1 MVVESSLSAGI
12 TGYATENSGESN
24 SPKYL
29 AKAVASLP
37 DDVSYQVVEFGTEK
51 SELKSKLNMP
61 SKLRALIC
69 EKKTDEA
76 EDEEEVSTAS
86 QTNKASGSETT
97 ATGSSV
103 ATGSTANVDVE
114 YITDD
119 QKRIVS
125 ELLYSE
131 KNLTIK
137 KLEEETG
144 LDLKKF
150 EIRSL
155 DVDWVNDEDSL
166 GGNYKAE
173 EAGTYRFDAK
183 VTKDK
188 TYEVDESLLPYID
201 VEVAPEGEEAFLES
215 VTVDGV
221 EITVGAPA
229 GVFPKGSKL
238 QVEKIDN
245 EDDRSSTLKI
255 NEAVTKALAS
265 DLAVKNSLS
274 FDIKVVDE
282 DGNEVTPNY
291 SSKPGTSGTETK
303 QKVSITFKSDEIK
316 TAALDEDQYLS
327 VFHFENVDYDDVK
340 NAAKSDL
347 EELDFLESA
356 IEAVKN
362 AFTSLI
368 TLGKSDQKLKAP
380 KYLKAEELEG
390 ESESSSE
397 NSNAPKTDDSKRVS
411 ADGEITVKTSDFSVY
426 TIAFYS
432 EKSPIKAYYVTV
444 SNDENSLYSYE
455 DGDKLKLEFS
465 SLNESAE
472 DKKLAALYCD
482 ETQFKEFV
490 DYVSMNPT
498 DLDELLKD
506 AQVGSTVSIPADLK
520 TFGLIADSA
529 GISVKATELIRNGV
543 AYNVSSRAV
552 TIDPNEEITHK
563 GVYWNLDE
571 KFYVAQDAANLQGN
585 ITYEI
590 SGFGTDNGGKATV
603 SVIDKNGNERK
614 LNINSNGSDSASFD
628 VDASDKSFTIDST
641 DIVEIKPA
649 DRDDYSYT
657 PEGGPHAISINESKP
672 TSFTF
677 INNKNYAH
685 TVHLTVTKDG
695 VRVLDSSDLIDY
707 TISGLSAN
715 EDVIIRKQNG
725 SEVVDDAAHKAG
737 EDGTHSFTLPASIA
751 SFSVLAKEKTIKL
764 SAVANENS
772 VDNLI
777 RRTDLPKDL
786 SDETALELA
795 FDVPK
800 FTVVLLDESNLD
812 EHGNP
817 KAKVIATS
825 EYSATEEYNKLN
837 GKGDLAEISAL
848 FNVPEYRFK
857 NATITIGSG
866 SSSETVNLGSD
877 SKINYFKYKKGSAEP
892 VAITEDV
899 TLTLNYTELISYPV
913 YLYTENVTVGTDI
926 NFIIDGLGEDNVC
939 DVYILD
945 KDSKAIDKD
954 KSEDINKGSKGRYSF
969 TTTVDSPVDYYLLV
983 VSDDK
988 DLTMMVDASGTTFQR
1003 RLGTGVEPIT
1013 LIKKAENSD
1022 YKENQLFIENRGIN
1036 LLVKKLWKDD
1046 GRSDEKK
1053 NELVGA
1059 DVENYM
1065 YLEYFIEGISTE
1077 WKRLDA
1083 DSMKGE
1089 LCYGDEVKDSDVPRP
1104 TSANLYEH
1112 NVSVYTY
1119 KFDDGLYDKY
1129 VFYNSET
1136 GKLESAT
1143 IKYRIAEEGDIKK
1156 KYFSKYIE
1164 DADDRNGMVLC
1175 NNEIQTFKATIKWND
1190 EDARKEGDINQD
1202 RPSVE
1207 DWLNKNTNKITLYKV
1222 LKGDKDNPVEV
1233 ELKPA
1238 ANSFADI
1245 DDFFEGAISVVDNG
1259 DTWSIEIKGYAYD
1272 DTDYPVHYY
1281 LTEELEGLPNTT
1293 GTDGNEIINRHY
1305 VPSYE
1310 NTGNASN
1317 YIGGLYD
1324 GGTLVNILT
1333 GQTQYKMY
1341 KLWKDTVKTKED
1353 LNTRPEANIIIYRH
1367 KKTDDGSFPP
1377 LAAIQDETVERPIVK
1392 NISKGNELPFSLYEL
1407 TLPLK
1412 DVEGNERYFDA
1423 YNRDGAEFIY
1433 VGKEKTETKEGTS
1446 PNHYVTEL
1454 LDKNG
1459 AKVEGGL
1466 HDGHFVYNGETLINL
1481 IKDTVSVNVKKTWHA
1496 VARQDTE
1503 AKVTF
1508 KLFTSLT
1515 NPANY
1520 SDLESFKAVATY
1532 SEVPDTEKVM
1542 DFSAEV
1548 TSDSHTWHVDKYD
1561 KEGRKLYYF
1570 VEEAGVQTKVGT
1582 KLEDANKY
1590 SEGGREYF
1598 LTKDGYRY
1606 VQSVTRNFNNNTTD
1620 FENTLVGNAQVKLV
1634 KNFKNGLTASDKTKF
1649 DNGEEISFRFDVYQ
1663 DKIRIG
1669 TIVRTY
1675 KKGSTY
1681 NKLNDDGTYTETV
1694 LNSSEDFVG
1703 LTDVIIVDRY
1713 DTAILKLDNSSMKG
1727 LLPRYDDKG
1736 VEYTYSIFEHE
1747 EDPNRGYIP
1756 TVINEITEP
1765 TYSESDNTV
1774 VNPYIGSKGKE
1785 NADYCDKY
1793 LLDSV
1798 SIINGIGEYDYATV
1812 YKEWLDGDD
1821 SESRENVTFVLQQK
1835 KGDGEWTT
1843 VANENGYSINPND
1856 YSYSKYVFIELPDGQ
1871 VKTDFNNWRNNGYK
1885 EKDGSG
1891 EFRVLETKLGDNE
1904 VHYYTGKEG
1913 ETVVNSVNSDWQG
1926 KLENKADHYLS
1937 HDWNQYKANKD
1948 TIENLSSE
1956 TDDFGFVQGSTY
1968 DYDVLLINS
1977 ETAKKGNATSSY
1989 INYQYFM
1996 DENVIANRNFDFA
2009 LCNVRVGVVY
2019 VDIHK
2024 TWNDGNNINDSRPDA
2039 VELKVKIKKGNN
2051 ESEYATET
2059 VELNAENDW
2068 TFHLGPYRKYDDEG
2082 ELIEYEP
2089 EILKNADGNYE
2100 KLIYKAR
2107 REDKAEKYSKLYA
2120 ITKLENKLD
2129 LGKENH
2135 TGDRYSILIENSLS
2149 ATVTPVVNKFWDDSD
2164 EKTNTRPDI
2173 YTHLYRKYVNNE
2185 NKEVIEQV
2193 DEKTYVD
2200 YDWYTIKDK
2209 KTNNWWQEIYAP
2221 MPRFSQDGNFY
2232 EYTYYIG
2239 EVYDSENTNEYTQI
2253 GAFTGA
2259 PDYTDDS
2266 KTVAKYDDYER
2277 QTPQTLSWKEVVD
2290 GKETTKT
2297 IFAAEVT
2304 LNPDEA
2310 GTIVNRPYNDRTVK
2324 GIKIYED
2331 IPEGYSTDNL
2341 PTVTVRLMRSVAGGS
2356 KEPSPEYKSEDDGTG
2371 NMILKEKTV
2380 NGKTL
2385 DLTAELAGANSL
2397 KSKEFKFYN
2406 TDENGNKATGSELE
2420 EAKVPKYDKHGRP
2433 YIYTIEEVEKDT
2445 TNKPIESTYEFKVN
2459 DDSLTNGIQ
2468 ASNKYRKDQDYSITF
2483 YKQWTGFD
2491 PETGKLD
2498 DQYLKEYFKKEY
2510 DFTTKDG
2517 KEGSYR
2523 PTITIRLY
2531 RYLTKRNSEGEL
2543 EVLGE
2548 PELIGKDGKATTDES
2563 DAEITL
2569 TYDMDKDFLSYTWNN
2584 LPYYAPNLNPYKYV
2598 ISEKYVKMN
2607 DGPVDSNGYEHIYEA
2622 KVIKNGDSVTF
2633 EETGDNL
2640 FQLDKNNKQTKL
2652 TSHGDNWKGYD
2663 IEVKGT
2669 YTPPTEGTAGHGTGT
2684 AAIINGFSKVRA
2696 DLKVKKS
2703 WLNASSYDGIDIYP
2717 DSITFGLYKAKDDS
2731 VNNEGKDKLIYTFEL
2746 KKNDNPAWTHKIE
2759 DNLLYYEPRGYRNR
2773 YYVKEVVPTGEKAW
2787 NFVPFVYSDKPTVTC
2802 LNLEKETTLT
2812 PTNTFKTVT
2821 LYANKTL
2828 NNGELSTKEIQ
2839 TIYKMGAI
2847 PEKITYRI
2855 YYKVQDGHSGWKL
2868 LTKTANG
2875 KPSEQTITSTF
2886 NYEAGK
2892 FNETRQTRLPAYA
2905 YEYDETKKRNDFF
2918 EISYCAVEYK
2928 VHYKTVTMTRSEDSI
2943 AEELSS
2949 LSEND
2954 NKFTSSVFDGFAGF
2968 KSMSSETVKNTLNDS
2983 AKPSEFRTT
2992 VNNNLDLTEL
3002 KVTKTWE
3009 GEKRDFGS
3017 DIKSISFALQKRLKG
3032 SDKASDWKT
3041 VEKWNADKVE
3051 NWTETIDRTS
3061 LDETVQTA
3069 YFKNLP
3075 LKGEYSNDY
3084 INGKEYEY
3092 RAVETKIT
3100 HTDGT
3105 VDIVLKGDNS
3115 STGDQN
3121 GDAGAYVYES
3131 TNSYDEDTKKFETK
3145 AVNTLKLGEI
3155 AVTKKW
3161 EDFDD
3166 KYGLRPTTLIVKLF
3180 ASGKVRDNENK
3191 QLNKVSDGKY
3201 LLESKTLRDPNWTA
3215 TWSELPL
3222 YGADG
3227 NKITYTLEEYVKV
3240 GNDEV
3245 PVYNYDATSFIKPDG
3260 DIKTGK
3266 ESNPVE
3272 LVQNDTVEVQFT
3284 NKLITTSYIVEKY
3297 WDTDETDPTRAYVD
3311 GVEKKVTVALQR
3323 YDAGKGE
3330 WEFVRTKDGEKV
3342 TAVLE
3347 YSNVPELCYRHE
3359 WNDLPAKDADNKDYR
3374 YRAIEEKIQ
3383 LIFGANK
3390 DKTFNV
3396 TTPSETVVDG
3406 RTIRTGVVGGYDYKA
3421 EEQIGLS
3428 VLSNKLK
3435 KRNLSIMKLWDDD
3448 NDRDGIRPESVTF
3461 YLQRKL
3467 KSEAKDKWAT
3477 LSELPR
3483 KIKATESGEWE
3494 TATWENLPMEDAFG
3508 EKYTYRVVEKDIT
3521 DGYILRRSD
3530 VDVDYSVFKRIY
3542 DAIMEITAPV
3552 RRFIYKLLTGQDLDE
3567 SYYDEGFVLDE
3578 NVETTSVTY
3587 VNIHDLETVDVE
3599 VQKEWI
3605 DQNDKYGERPESIR
3619 AALYEEYFDPVE
3631 KATVSQIVKTI
3642 EIADGARIEAETGK
3656 VVELDNPV
3664 ILSSGNGWKATWSNL
3679 PKYKSGFS
3687 GKNRTE
3693 IRYVVK
3699 ESPYEEGVDFKERE
3713 VEGYTKTKA
3722 ETERQA
3728 IDETNRVENSNS
3740 RYSYVTALENTV
3752 ATTSVIARKSWD
3764 EGTDI
3769 TKVNEEY
3776 ERYVNIALEYSKDGG
3791 GSWKPV
3797 INHLDENGNHVAS
3810 GSEVTAVL
3818 SESNEYSYL
3827 WDDLPVY
3834 GNDGDNRVKL
3844 SYRAVE
3850 KSLVTV
3856 DKETKERAEVKLD
3869 GKVIGA
3875 YNYDFDKVDQE
3886 NGTFASYL
3894 SNILR
3899 KGDFSVTKVW
3909 EDDDDRDGK
3918 RPGSIKFHL
3927 QRKLESE
3934 GEDKWKTIEGFDQS
3948 ISETDSGEWEIA
3960 SWSQLP
3966 LKAPNGVSYVYRAYE
3981 DEAEAN
3987 LSTRGYEFVA
3997 AEGVLLEEGELV
4009 KSTCSN
4015 IHKPGTVDVTVTKKW
4030 DDGDN
4035 KYGDRPEKIKV
4046 ALWDYYYNG
4055 DNMRVDEPVSQML
4068 LDEDKDFNSK
4078 DYDEVTLSAKD
4089 DWTHTWKDLPE
4100 YRRGQRGKEIN
4111 YYVKEYDFNAE
4122 LQAGAELQLYDN
4134 TINGYKFDEERS
4146 TVTVTENE
4154 SGKKIFEI
4162 TIMNTL
4168 EPVEIVVR
4176 KNWENEYQ
4184 GIGNTVT
4191 GAEVVLQRKTE
4202 KTDWENVYTTVNGT
4216 RTLMTHVINK
4226 TEQEWK
4232 VQDLPVCDTAGNIYQ
4247 YRAAETRIYLSDGT
4261 AINVAVQNKDYT
4273 KGTVG
4278 AYVYTSDS
4286 TETETGFRTDI
4297 TNRMDTASLKVSK
4310 IWNDENDRYKR
4321 RPKELKITL
4330 KTSTVVDGTSKDI
4343 EVSGLKKETVLNA
4356 ANNWTDDTT
4365 WAEVPVYTA
4374 DGKQIYYTFTEQ
4386 DITSYRSSY
4395 KSVTYGTEARTGD
4408 GTVAARVYTK
4418 NGEVSEVTFTN
4429 SYTDNS
4435 NGGGG
4440 GGGGGNT
4447 PGGSDST
4454 DDGEVLGANRP
4465 VPEEPEVLGATRTP
4479 QTGDD
4484 SDMIYYGI
4492 GAIFSLA
4499 VFAAWFYVN
4508 KKRKRTAN
4516 VNK

>member
-1 MVVESSLSAGI
+1 MNKLTKQLLSLFLCVLMVIESGFNAGI
-12 TGYATENSGESN
+12 TGYATEKASGSGI
-24 SPKYL
+24 SVY
-29 AKAVASLP
+29 AVKVFGRLKE
-37 DDVSYQVVEFGTEK
+37 DVAYQTVEFGTPK
-51 SELKSKLNMP
+51 SSLNLP
-61 SKLRALIC
+61 KTIYALASD
-69 EKKTDEA
+69 EEA
-76 EDEEEVSTAS
+76 EQNDDEDEVWISTAS
-86 QTNKASGSETT
+86 SVDET
-97 ATGSSV
+97 ATSSE
-103 ATGSTANVDVE
+103 ASKSQLNKSVDFM
-114 YITDD
+114 TDD
-119 QKRIVS
+119 QKEALI
-125 ELLYSE
+125 ELLSDEE
-131 KNLTIK
+131 KPTIK
-137 KLEEETG
+137 ELEEKSG
-144 LDLKKF
+144 LNLKGYTVIDLPLTWESDMTFGGEYDPKTPGVYSFTSEVKK
-150 EIRSL
+150 ESKYVL
-155 DVDWVNDEDSL
+155 YDS
-166 GGNYKAE
+166 A
-173 EAGTYRFDAK
+173 
-183 VTKDK
+183 
-188 TYEVDESLLPYID
+188 LPTIS
-201 VEVAPEGEEAFLES
+201 VEVLEENSEAFS
-215 VTVDGV
+215 AVWSDDDV
-221 EITVGAPA
+221 EITVTAPA
-229 GVFPKGSKL
+229 GVFPNDSILKVERITDEQDNRKIEEA
-238 QVEKIDN
+238 VEK
-245 EDDRSSTLKI
+245 TLDGDK
-255 NEAVTKALAS
+255 S
-265 DLAVKNSLS
+265 VKDS
-274 FDIKVVDE
+274 FSYDIKVTDPE
-282 DGNEVTPNY
+282 GNELEPVTAGG
-291 SSKPGTSGTETK
+291 K
-303 QKVSITFKSDEIK
+303 KVEVTFKSQAIK
-316 TAALDEDQYLS
+316 DASMEEDQYVS
-327 VFHFENVDYDDVK
+327 VYHFKDVDKEDVEK
-340 NAAKSDL
+340 AARAKAD
-347 EELDFLESA
+347 
-356 IEAVKN
+356 EADSFVG
-362 AFTSLI
+362 AVVDSVVSFVTRQDS
-368 TLGKSDQKLKAP
+368 GEKLKKP
-380 KYLKAEELEG
+380 EYIKAEETE
-390 ESESSSE
+390 EAVIEDSEAVETE
-397 NSNAPKTDDSKRVS
+397 NSEKIEKPEETDSKDQKSGPKTDDSDLVS
-411 ADGEITVKTSDFSVY
+411 EDGELTVKTKDFSIY
-426 TIAFYS
+426 TVAFYS
-432 EKSPIKAYYVTV
+432 EKSNIKAYYI
-444 SNDENSLYSYE
+444 SLGSDSDSKYSYE
-455 DGDKLKLEFS
+455 EGDTLTLSITAEGGEEKKIAAIYSDEDTFEAFRQQIAQNPDDLLGLLE
-465 SLNESAE
+465 
-472 DKKLAALYCD
+472 D
-482 ETQFKEFV
+482 ENIT
-490 DYVSMNPT
+490 
-498 DLDELLKD
+498 
-506 AQVGSTVSIPADLK
+506 VGSEISDVPAK
-520 TFGLIADSA
+520 TGNIGLIADSK
-529 GISVKATELIRNGV
+529 GISIKVTALHRNGV
-543 AYNVSSRAV
+543 TYKVTSREKPPVDEHEAV
-552 TIDPNEEITHK
+552 TFK
-563 GVYWNLDE
+563 GIYWDLDQ
-571 KFYVAQDAANLQGN
+571 KFYAAQSAPNVEGK
-585 ITYEI
+585 ITYEL
-590 SGFGTDNGGKATV
+590 SGFGSNGGKATV
-603 SVIDKNGNERK
+603 SVIDKD
-614 LNINSNGSDSASFD
+614 NGSYTLSVDSDSEGNGSFE
-628 VDASDKSFTIDST
+628 VNASDKSFTIDST

-657 PEGGPHAISINESKP
+657 PEGGPHAISIDASEP

-695 VRVLDSSDLIDY
+695 VLDSSDLIDY

-715 EDVIIRKQNG
+715 EDVIIRKKIG

-737 EDGTHSFTLPASIA
+737 EDEGTRIFTLPASIA
-751 SFSVLAKEKTIKL
+751 SFSVLAKEKTITL
-764 SAVANENS
+764 SAAANENS
-772 VDNLI
+772 ADNLI
-777 RRTDLPKDL
+777 RRTDLLPKNL
-786 SDETALELA
+786 SDETALELV

-817 KAKVIATS
+817 RVIATS
-825 EYSATEEYNKLN
+825 KYSATEEYNNLN

-857 NATITIGSG
+857 NATITIGSD
-866 SSSETVNLGSD
+866 SEPINLGSD
-877 SKINYFKYKKGSAEP
+877 SKINYFKYQNGTADP

-913 YLYTENVTVGTDI
+913 YLYTENVTAGTDI
-926 NFIIDGLGEDNVC
+926 NFIIDGLGVDNVC
-939 DVYILD
+939 DVYILNKSKEIKNTLS
-945 KDSKAIDKD
+945 KDS
-954 KSEDINKGSKGRYSF
+954 EGRYTF
-969 TTTVDSPVDYYLLV
+969 KREINSPVDYYLLV

-1003 RLGTGVEPIT
+1003 RLGTGVNPIT
-1013 LIKKAENSD
+1013 LVKKAENSD

-1046 GRSDEKK
+1046 GKSDEEK
-1053 NELVGA
+1053 NAFVGA

-1089 LCYGDEVKDSDVPRP
+1089 LCYGDGVEDSDVPRP

-1119 KFDDGLYDKY
+1119 KFSDGLYDKY

-1259 DTWSIEIKGYAYD
+1259 DTWSIEIKGYAFD

-1324 GGTLVNILT
+1324 GGTLVNILA

-1392 NISKGNELPFSLYEL
+1392 NIIPFSLYEL

-1433 VGKEKTETKEGTS
+1433 VGKEKTETKQGTS

-1481 IKDTVSVNVKKTWHA
+1481 IKDTVSVNVSKTWHA

-1508 KLFTSLT
+1508 KLYSSLT

-1561 KEGRKLYYF
+1561 EEGRRLYYF

-1606 VQSVTRNFNNNTTD
+1606 VQSVTRNYSDNTTH

-1634 KNFKNGLTASDKTKF
+1634 KNFKNGLYDSDKTKF

-1681 NKLNDDGTYTETV
+1681 NKLNDDGTYTETI

-1713 DTAILKLDNSSMKG
+1713 DTAILKLENSSMKG
-1727 LLPRYDDKG
+1727 LLPRYDDNG

-1774 VNPYIGSKGKE
+1774 VNPYIGSNGKE

-1843 VANENGYSINPND
+1843 VADKNGYSINPND
-1856 YSYSKYVFIELPDGQ
+1856 YSYSKYVFIELPNGQ
-1871 VKTDFNNWRNNGYK
+1871 VKTDFNNWRNNGYQ

-1891 EFRVLETKLGDNE
+1891 EFRVLETKLGDKE
-1904 VHYYTGKEG
+1904 VHYYTGKDG

-1926 KLENKADHYLS
+1926 KPENKADHYLS
-1937 HDWNQYKANKD
+1937 HDWNQYEGGKKAS
-1948 TIENLSSE
+1948 IENLSRE

-1977 ETAKKGNATSSY
+1977 ETAKKGKATSSY
-1989 INYQYFM
+1989 IDYQYFM
-1996 DENVIANRNFDFA
+1996 DKNVIANRNFDFA

-2024 TWNDGNNINDSRPDA
+2024 TWNDGNNINKSRPDA

-2068 TFHLGPYRKYDDEG
+2068 TVHLGPYRKYGDKG

-2100 KLIYKAR
+2100 KLIYKAG

-2120 ITKLENKLD
+2120 ITSGSNRKGELS
-2129 LGKENH
+2129 LGEENH
-2135 TGDRYSILIENSLS
+2135 TGDRYTISLVNELS

-2185 NKEVIEQV
+2185 KKEVIEQV

-2239 EVYDSENTNEYTQI
+2239 EAYDSENTNEYTQI
-2253 GAFTGA
+2253 GAFTDA
-2259 PDYTDDS
+2259 PDYTDES
-2266 KTVAKYDDYER
+2266 KTVAKYDYEGK
-2277 QTPQTLSWKEVVD
+2277 TPQTLPWPKVAD
-2290 GKETTKT
+2290 GEEQPH

-2324 GIKIYED
+2324 GLKIYED

-2341 PTVTVRLMRSVAGGS
+2341 PTVTVRLMRSVEGGS
-2356 KEPSPEYKSEDDGTG
+2356 KEPSPEYYLKPDGTG
-2371 NMILKEKTV
+2371 KKILEEKIV
-2380 NGKTL
+2380 DGNIL
-2385 DLTAELAGANSL
+2385 YLTTELAGANSL

-2406 TDENGNKATGSELE
+2406 TDAKGNKATGSELE

-2445 TNKPIESTYEFKVN
+2445 TNKPIESTYEFNVN

-2483 YKQWTGFD
+2483 YKKWTGFD
-2491 PETGKLD
+2491 PETGKFD
-2498 DQYLKEYFKKEY
+2498 DKYLKEYFR
-2510 DFTTKDG
+2510 KDENG
-2517 KEGSYR
+2517 HYVYGPNYL

-2531 RYLTKRNSEGEL
+2531 RYLLGNDGK
-2543 EVLGE
+2543 VIGE
-2548 PELIGKDGKATTDES
+2548 PELIGKDGKATTNES

-2584 LPYYAPNLNPYKYV
+2584 LPYYAPNLNPYKYM

-2607 DGPVDSNGYEHIYEA
+2607 DGRIDSNGYEHIYEA
-2622 KVIKNGDSVTF
+2622 KVTRNGDSVTF

-2640 FQLDKNNKQTKL
+2640 FQLDANNKQTKL

-2684 AAIINGFSKVRA
+2684 AAIINGFSKIRG
-2696 DLKVKKS
+2696 DLIVKKA
-2703 WLNASSYDGIDIYP
+2703 WQNASSYDGIDIYP
-2717 DSITFGLYKAKDDS
+2717 DSITFELYKAKDNS
-2731 VNNEGKDKLIYTFEL
+2731 VNNGGKDKLIDTFEL

-2773 YYVKEVVPTGEKAW
+2773 YYIKEVVPTGEKAW
-2787 NFVPFVYSDKPTVTC
+2787 NFVPFVYTTNSVVTC
-2802 LNLEKETTLT
+2802 VDREIETTLT
-2812 PTNTFKTVT
+2812 HSNKFKTVT
-2821 LYANKTL
+2821 LYANKEL

-2855 YYKVQDGHSGWKL
+2855 YYKVQDGDSGWKL

-2875 KPSEQTITSTF
+2875 TTSEQTITSPF
-2886 NYEAGK
+2886 NYDAGK
-2892 FNETRQTRLPAYA
+2892 FNETYRSGLPAYA
-2905 YEYDETKKRNDFF
+2905 YDEDKNNYF

-2928 VHYKTVTMTRSEDSI
+2928 AHYKTVTMTRSEDSI
-2943 AEELSS
+2943 AAELSS

-2992 VNNNLDLTEL
+2992 VNNDLDLTEL

-3051 NWTETIDRTS
+3051 NWTETIDRK
-3061 LDETVQTA
+3061 TVQTA

-3161 EDFDD
+3161 EDFGD

-3201 LLESKTLRDPNWTA
+3201 LLESKTLSDSNWTA

-3227 NKITYTLEEYVKV
+3227 SKITYTLEEYVKV

-3260 DIKTGK
+3260 DIKTGNK
-3266 ESNPVE
+3266 SNPVE

-3359 WNDLPAKDADNKDYR
+3359 WNDLPAKDADNNDYR

-3383 LIFGANK
+3383 LISGTKDK

-3435 KRNLSIMKLWDDD
+3435 KRNLSITKLWDDD

-3578 NVETTSVTY
+3578 DVETTSVTY

-3605 DQNDKYGERPESIR
+3605 DQNDKYGERPERIW

-3679 PKYKSGFS
+3679 PKYKRGFS

-3699 ESPYEEGVDFKERE
+3699 ESPYEEDVDFNERE

-3722 ETERQA
+3722 ETERKA

-3818 SESNEYSYL
+3818 SESNEYSYV

-3856 DKETKERAEVKLD
+3856 DKETRERAEVKLD

-3934 GEDKWKTIEGFDQS
+3934 SDDKWKTIEGFDQS

-4030 DDGDN
+4030 DDKDN
-4035 KYGDRPEKIKV
+4035 KYGDRPEKISV
-4046 ALWDYYYNG
+4046 TLWAYFYDE
-4055 DNMRVDEPVSQML
+4055 DNQRVDVPVSRML
-4068 LDEDKDFNSK
+4068 EDDDLSLGTVKFDDYTLDEKNNWT
-4078 DYDEVTLSAKD
+4078 VT
-4089 DWTHTWKDLPE
+4089 WTDLPE
-4100 YRRGQRGKEIN
+4100 YKRGFRGKEIS
-4111 YYVKEYDFNAE
+4111 YYVLEDDFGHASE
-4122 LQAGAELQLYDN
+4122 SDN
-4134 TINGYKFDEERS
+4134 KVNGYIQDEDRS
-4146 TVTVTENE
+4146 TVKVTEDA

-4162 TIMNTL
+4162 TITNALDTVKIL
-4168 EPVEIVVR
+4168 VR
-4176 KNWENEYQ
+4176 KNWENEYA
-4184 GIGNTVT
+4184 GVGKNVT

-4202 KTDWENVYTTVNGT
+4202 GTDWINVTENGT
-4216 RTLMTHVINK
+4216 DFIRVISK
-4226 TEQEWK
+4226 PETSITID
-4232 VQDLPVCDTAGNIYQ
+4232 DLPAFDSAGNRYS
-4247 YRAAETRIYLSDGT
+4247 YRAVESRIYLSDGSSV
-4261 AINVAVQNKDYT
+4261 NVKEKTDDLT
-4273 KGTVG
+4273 GGHVG
-4278 AYVYTSDS
+4278 AYIYKSDT
-4286 TETETGFRTDI
+4286 TETEDGFITDI

-4310 IWNDENDRYKR
+4310 IWSDDNNKSNK
-4321 RPKELKITL
+4321 RPKELKVTL
-4330 KTSTVVDGTSKDI
+4330 KTTTVDNGTTTDI
-4343 EVSGLKKETVLNA
+4343 TIDGLKTETVLNA
-4356 ANNWTDDTT
+4356 ANNWADDTT
-4365 WAEVPVYTA
+4365 WASVPVYTA
-4374 DGKQIYYTFTEQ
+4374 DGKRIYYTFTEES
-4386 DITSYRSSY
+4386 ITGYKASY

-4408 GTVAARVYTK
+4408 GTVAARVFTESEK
-4418 NGEVSEVTFTN
+4418 LSEVVFTN
-4429 SYTDNS
+4429 SYTGGNGGGGGS

-4440 GGGGGNT
+4440 D
-4447 PGGSDST
+4447 GGSGGDTLGGTRDNPGDST
-4454 DDGEVLGANRP
+4454 DDGEVLGANREI
-4465 VPEEPEVLGATRTP
+4465 PEEPAVLGASRTP
-4479 QTGDD
+4479 KTGDE
-4484 SDMIYYGI
+4484 SNMIYYGI

-4499 VFAAWFYVN
+4499 VLAAWFYAS
-4508 KKRKRTAN
+4508 KKRKRAAN
-4516 VNK
+4516 VK